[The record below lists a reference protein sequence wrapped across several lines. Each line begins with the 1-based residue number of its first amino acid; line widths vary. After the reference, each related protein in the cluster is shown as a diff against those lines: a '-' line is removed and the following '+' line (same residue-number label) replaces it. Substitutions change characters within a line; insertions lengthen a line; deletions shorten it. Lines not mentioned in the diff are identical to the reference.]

1 VTAFVTGNLDHLYAY
16 GGSGMM
22 VFSIDP
28 NSGALAPVGSPIAFS
43 GATVLTYVGP

>member
-1 VTAFVTGNLDHLYAY
+1 
-16 GGSGMM
+16 MM

-28 NSGALAPVGSPIAFS
+28 NSGALGPVGSPIAFS